1 MLGSLYVSQEH
12 WMRVFTKNDT
22 VSSDNFSE
30 HIKSISNIS
39 TDASNLERINR
50 WMSAIRMFK
59 ERPLTGWGPGTYQ
72 FQYAPFQHSSE
83 MTVISTNSGNRGNA
97 HSEYIGLMAEQG
109 LPGLMLMLVFLITLF
124 STGFRVVNA
133 LEVGSDRSIAICALL
148 GLVSYFCHGVL
159 NNFLD
164 MDKAAVLVWGSAS
177 LLVFLDLKFKKEF
190 HPLKKTKKSVLE

>member
-1 MLGSLYVSQEH
+1 
-12 WMRVFTKNDT
+12 MRVFTKNDT

>member
-1 MLGSLYVSQEH
+1 MHLREH
-12 WMRVFTKNDT
+12 WIRIFTKNDT

-50 WMSAIRMFK
+50 WMSALRMFEK
-59 ERPLTGWGPGTYQ
+59 RPLTGWGPGTYQ

-83 MTVISTNSGNRGNA
+83 MTVISTNSGNGGNA
-97 HSEYIGLMAEQG
+97 HSEYIGLIAEQG
-109 LPGLMLMLVFLITLF
+109 WPGLMFMLVFLITLF
-124 STGFRVVNA
+124 ITGFRVINN
-133 LEVGSDRSIAICALL
+133 LEDGADRSVAICAIL

-177 LLVFLDLKFKKEF
+177 LIVFLDLKFKRDLNLLN
-190 HPLKKTKKSVLE
+190 H